1 MYIFVH
7 RKLQIIRIFSLS
19 TIGTVT
25 PFKKFCGD
33 HNTFIS
39 RNIIENFVIN
49 FVIVIFVYS
58 KIKVL
63 LPCDEK
69 TESLHMLGYTWKN
82 TFIGRIS

>member
-58 KIKVL
+58 KVKVL
-63 LPCDEK
+63 LPCDEN
-69 TESLHMLGYTWKN
+69 TEVFTHVRLYMEEYVY
-82 TFIGRIS
+82 R